1 MPLPAPAI
9 ALLLSA
15 LAALVLP
22 QAALAQAAEPAD
34 KSTERPTEQKPANEQ
49 VIVPQVDRREVKLP
63 KFPSNDIELGLFTG
77 TYATQNFGTS
87 SVRGVRLGY
96 HVTEDVFV
104 EATFGRTTVS
114 DEAVR
119 SVLAAGILA
128 SPNEKLTYYNVSAGY
143 NLLPGEVFI
152 GKNNAKASAVYLI
165 GGIGSTNFAQ
175 RRRQTFNFGL
185 GVRVFLADWAA
196 VQVDMRDHIF
206 TLDLLGKSERT
217 QNLELTAGLTF
228 FF

>member
-1 MPLPAPAI
+1 MRLPAPAT

-15 LAALVLP
+15 LAAWLVP
-22 QAALAQAAEPAD
+22 QAAQAQTEPPAEP
-34 KSTERPTEQKPANEQ
+34 KPANEQ

-87 SVRGVRLGY
+87 SVSGVRLGY

-104 EATFGRTTVS
+104 EGSFGRTTVS

-128 SPNEKLTYYNVSAGY
+128 SPNEKLTYYNISAGY

-217 QNLELTAGLTF
+217 QNLELSAGLTF